1 MLAAQQSNKI
11 NKEMGGMH
19 PRENYND
26 LYVFVMVAQEG
37 SFTKAAAK
45 LDIAQSGVSRT
56 VRDLEARLGVQLL
69 NRTTRKLSHAGGRA
83 AVPNGARELS
93 NAG

>member
-26 LYVFVMVAQEG
+26 LYVFVMVAQEN
-37 SFTKAAAK
+37 
-45 LDIAQSGVSRT
+45 LYQSSGQTGHCAIGRQPH
-56 VRDLEARLGVQLL
+56 RARFGARLGVQLL
-69 NRTTRKLSHAGGRA
+69 NRTTRKLSLTQAGGRLCQTA
-83 AVPNGARELS
+83 QESFQTLG
-93 NAG
+93 